1 MVACFQNKTKLK
13 STGSSGNHVITNCYP
28 AEFQSFDGNGDR
40 LDEWVFKEAE
50 KMFVQARKNET
61 LNTQLHQDK
70 IVFFLYLQGLDC
82 NGHTYHPNSP

>member
-1 MVACFQNKTKLK
+1 MCFQNETKYK

-28 AEFQSFDGNGDR
+28 TEFQSFDGNGDR
-40 LDEWVFKEAE
+40 LDEWVFGEAE
-50 KMFVQARKNET
+50 KMFIQARENET
-61 LNTQLHQDK
+61 LNTQLRQDK